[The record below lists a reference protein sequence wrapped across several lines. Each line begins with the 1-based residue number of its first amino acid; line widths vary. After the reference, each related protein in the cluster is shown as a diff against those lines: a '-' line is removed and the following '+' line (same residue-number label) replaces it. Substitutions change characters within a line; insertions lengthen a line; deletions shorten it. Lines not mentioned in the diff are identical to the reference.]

1 MPCRCSNV
9 DCIKGLILIHSRVF
23 QGITSLQGHDALII
37 QLRHSSPAG
46 QAGRQTGKSC
56 SDHDISC
63 GASCIHSDAGRAVS
77 DQA

>member
-1 MPCRCSNV
+1 M

-46 QAGRQTGKSC
+46 QAGCQTGESC
-56 SDHDISC
+56 TDHDISW
-63 GASCIHSDAGRAVS
+63 GASCIHSDVGQAVRN
-77 DQA
+77 QA